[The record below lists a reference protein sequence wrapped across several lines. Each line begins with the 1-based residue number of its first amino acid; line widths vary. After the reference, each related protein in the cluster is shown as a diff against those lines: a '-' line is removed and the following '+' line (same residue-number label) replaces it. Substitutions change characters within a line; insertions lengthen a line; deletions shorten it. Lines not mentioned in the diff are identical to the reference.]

1 MTVNTAIK
9 SYLPQGAD
17 FYRTTPSATPPT
29 GEGGPRFELGTEV
42 TGENGTTWV
51 FVKAATA
58 HKQFDC
64 VTIDESFN
72 STSITNTTA
81 AKGYMVGFAQVAFTI
96 LDYGWVAI
104 AGSGIQC
111 RVKAVL
117 NHSGKIYG
125 PATSSGSAGVLRA
138 SAAGRTKIGGLVT
151 VTTSSGSAK
160 SPEIQAN
167 WPVLLI

>member
-17 FYRTTPSATPPT
+17 FYRTTASATPPA
-29 GEGGPRFELGTEV
+29 GEGGPRFEVGTEV
-42 TGENGTTWV
+42 SGENATTWV

-58 HKQFDC
+58 IKQFDC
-64 VTIDESFN
+64 VVIDESFN
-72 STSITNTTA
+72 ASSITNTLA
-81 AKGYMVGFAQVAFTI
+81 AKGYMLGFAQVAFTSG
-96 LDYGWVAI
+96 DYGWVAV

-111 RVKAVL
+111 RVKGVL

-138 SAAGRTKIGGLVT
+138 SAAGRTKIGGMVT